1 MSKAG
6 KSRLIRTAVLAVLG
20 IAVLAIFLAFF
31 ADIEGLQKAIL
42 SVDPL
47 WYTAAFISVTVGV
60 VFYTLSWTVILRAA
74 GIRLGFKDAL
84 SFIWVSVFFNLLI
97 PTGSVSG
104 EAARAYLTVRRSES
118 DTALVLATIMS
129 HRVITLI
136 PFIVG
141 SSVGLFH
148 LAYEYNVSG
157 AVLDAL
163 ILVVAVFNLAFLVT
177 LYLVVKPEKTMSL
190 AGLTVRLARLIS
202 RRRFGG
208 EGFRNRVYGWFDEF
222 KNGLKFIRDR
232 PKALIA
238 STFAAFLFWICD
250 VMVAFLTFRALGVTV
265 PLPIVITVYTIGI
278 TLQMIPIG
286 IPGMVGPV
294 EVAMI
299 TLYSNAGVNETI
311 STAATILIRLVMLWY
326 MMAVGAAVTY
336 GSKASRE
343 EIQKALSAS

>member
-6 KSRLIRTAVLAVLG
+6 RGRLIRTFIFAVLGVAVLAV
-20 IAVLAIFLAFF
+20 FLALF
-31 ADIEGLQKAIL
+31 ADIEGLQKALL

-47 WYTAAFISVTVGV
+47 WYAAAFISVTLGV
-60 VFYTLSWTVILRAA
+60 VFYTLSWAVILRAA
-74 GIRLGFKDAL
+74 GINLGFKDAL

-97 PTGSVSG
+97 PTGSMSG
-104 EAARAYLTVRRSES
+104 EAARAYLTVKKSRS
-118 DTALVLATIMS
+118 DAALVLATIMS
-129 HRVITLI
+129 HRVIALI

-141 SSVGLFH
+141 SSIGLLH
-148 LAYEYNVSG
+148 LLYGYAVSG
-157 AVLDAL
+157 VVLDIL
-163 ILVVAVFNLAFLVT
+163 IPVVAIFNLAFLVT
-177 LYLVVKPEKTMSL
+177 LYLVVKPESTMGL
-190 AGLTVRLARLIS
+190 AGLTVRLAKLVS
-202 RRRFGG
+202 KRRFGG
-208 EGFRNRVYGWFDEF
+208 ESFRNRVYGWFEEF

-232 PKALIA
+232 PWALILSA
-238 STFAAFLFWICD
+238 LAAFLFWICD
-250 VMVAFLTFRALGVTV
+250 VMVAFLTFKALKATV
-265 PLPIVITVYTIGI
+265 PLSVVIAVYTIGI

-326 MMAVGAAVTY
+326 MMAVGGLVTY

-343 EIQKALSAS
+343 EIRKALAAS